1 MLTLNALLATFFNP
15 LAEAVNTSPLL
26 ASVIF
31 KLVKAALP
39 LVSVVK
45 LVVPVK
51 PVLFNVSVIATPLCA
66 TFVPFLSTSCRTTL
80 VMLAPTTVLAGC
92 AVKKSWLAVVA
103 PSMEKLF
110 IKIVMNIAAAH
121 LGAVFASFIC
131 YF

>member
-26 ASVIF
+26 ASMIF

-39 LVSVVK
+39 LASVVK

-51 PVLFNVSVIATPLCA
+51 PVLFKVSVIATPLCA
-66 TFVPFLSTSCRTTL
+66 TFVPFLSTSCKTTL

-92 AVKKSWLAVVA
+92 AVKMSWLAVVA
-103 PSMEKLF
+103 PRIEKLF
-110 IKIVMNIAAAH
+110 IKIVMNIATAR
-121 LGAVFASFIC
+121 LGAEFTGFIC